1 MQSGMIRRIAAL
13 LQWKQSVVLSRRD
26 QTVARPDERVA
37 SKERIGA
44 YPRRWLGWAGTLI
57 ICVAL
62 ILLTA
67 GCAYLMATGNESIL
81 SKENTAQIKIGEWTK
96 VDVRRILG
104 EPSSILY
111 VAGDEEVWFY
121 VYMGGKIVM
130 VGEDTSRDM
139 AAFSIRFT
147 REGIVK
153 EKGYGRYRL

>member
-1 MQSGMIRRIAAL
+1 MQSRMMRRIVVL
-13 LQWKQSVVLSRRD
+13 LQWKQLAALSRRD
-26 QTVARPDERVA
+26 QTIARPDEQGTSRERV
-37 SKERIGA
+37 GA

-57 ICVAL
+57 ICAAL
-62 ILLTA
+62 ILSTA

-104 EPSSILY
+104 EPSSILS

-130 VGEDTSRDM
+130 VDASRDM
-139 AAFSIRFT
+139 TSFSVRFT

-153 EKGYGRYRL
+153 EKGYGRYKL